1 MRQFPPIDLVTPQWR
16 DPIVNDI
23 LALEELRYPNEG
35 RAATHP
41 VLFEQIRDVLQ
52 TLESVASARIEGNR
66 TTLADYLDSQRGTVN
81 SEEGFREIFNIE
93 DAIRWIETDA
103 ERAVDASFIKELH
116 RRIVDGLT
124 REGDV
129 NPGGYRNHAVRI
141 AGSAHRPPATRVDV
155 EREMRHLL
163 DFATASFEPRD
174 ELLRIALFH
183 HRFMAIHP
191 FGNGNG
197 RTGRLVTY
205 AMLLR
210 GGYRADIGQTINP
223 AAVFCLSRQRYYEEL
238 SNADRFTEEGLLSW
252 CRYLIGGIREEIAK
266 VNQLADLD
274 YVRAKL
280 LYPAIE
286 EARVMG
292 RLTKPDET
300 VLSFALRE
308 LRIRN
313 RDLQRLLDLNGPEA
327 SRLLS
332 DLRRRHLLQH
342 DPRNSHLNFV
352 RFSRSPLTY
361 PLVRKML
368 EAGFAVPELT

>member
-1 MRQFPPIDLVTPQWR
+1 MRQFPPIDLVAPQWR
-16 DPIVNDI
+16 DSIVNDI

-66 TTLADYLDSQRGTVN
+66 TTLADYLDSQRGEPN
-81 SEEGFREIFNIE
+81 PEEGFREILNIE
-93 DAIRWIETDA
+93 AAIQWIEADA
-103 ERAVDASFIKELH
+103 ERAIDASFVKELH
-116 RRIVDGLT
+116 RRIVEGLT
-124 REGDV
+124 REGDT

-141 AGSAHRPPATRVDV
+141 AGSTHRPPATRLDV

-163 DFATASFEPRD
+163 AFATTRIEPRD

-238 SNADRFTEEGLLSW
+238 SNADKFTEDGLLSW
-252 CRYLIGGIREEIAK
+252 CRYLIGGIREEIVK

-274 YVRAKL
+274 YVRTEL
-280 LYPAIE
+280 LYPAIAD
-286 EARVMG
+286 ARVMG
-292 RLTKPDET
+292 RLTKSDE
-300 VLSFALRE
+300 VALSFALRE

-313 RDLQRLLDLNGPEA
+313 RDLQRLLNLSGPEA
-327 SRLLS
+327 SRLLA
-332 DLRRRHLLQH
+332 DLRRRNLLQH
-342 DPRNSHLNFV
+342 DPQNSHLNFV

-368 EAGFAVPELT
+368 EAGFAVPELP